1 MVSLATNDGDEYP
14 LSSDGSDDGDDY
26 NEASFMSR
34 MSSTA
39 TEHDEDDQGLDRI
52 RMLMLNYYGNEGFDE
67 DEEEDEEAKMHDI
80 DGENFDVD
88 VYLHNLLKT
97 ETLPNLLKRS
107 EELRKETRTLDS
119 DMQNMVYENYSKF
132 IRATDTIRT
141 MKTDVT
147 VIETELDKLMLGME
161 TLGKNSG
168 ELDTALEPNRSK
180 IENMLS
186 LQSLIKKLEF
196 LFELPMRLRR
206 SIELEAYVQAVK
218 YYNTAN
224 AILEKYSHVLSFGS
238 IHKESI
244 EIMSGLK
251 DLMYQ
256 KLVEGKQTA
265 SGMGDLTK
273 LLLQMEH
280 PKLELV
286 NIFINWTK
294 GKLEDCTQKL
304 KTAEKR
310 SRRIWQN
317 RIPQSQNRPALVRQK
332 WIWSGTQWK
341 NSLAYIAS
349 LAIRSKTYFCREVF
363 VVPKMR
369 IEDEIEKLLLSFTKE
384 VFQSFFKEIKEL
396 FLDIP
401 IPKNLLPDSEAGL
414 APKFLEDVADY
425 DGEHDEQQHSESSDN
440 AVGDGNPF
448 TDNEEKAEIVDE
460 ESEEDETFL
469 ELVTC
474 IARFR
479 SSVHNAVVVVK
490 AARLNDRL
498 SEIIEKVVRS
508 QITKTFEALQTTI
521 ILRISA
527 VQDELV
533 RSQAGGNNE
542 EDEAE
547 NTTEERTQEENSKAM
562 SDQNNVAFLSSTLAS
577 VVSSDIEHTLRKV
590 KILLGQ
596 CSSNERLLPDM
607 DEILVDLVQ
616 GQLKHTLKWVTE
628 ALSDFCDGVG
638 PIKAPSSSFVVTQLF
653 LVASVAMQDFSQNG
667 VTRAASVL
675 LECLPVGGDG
685 FDGSMLNVGELMKMF
700 ADVSKKLLSHFVLYK
715 ARMLSRRMRNSVI
728 SENWLRSQDV
738 IAVRPAI
745 LDFIK
750 ELTNSRLEISNIL
763 GESASIAGTSS
774 IGVVTI
780 LYGED
785 NMDNKGVAGA
795 IDRIFSDKVVIFGDV
810 EFKSNSVS
818 CSIFKIVLKALS
830 ESLRCQTFSRRGFQQ
845 VELDANYLHN
855 ILPSVLVS
863 ENDMLVSLIKELM
876 TSAGERCL
884 NPEHLEKARIQE
896 LLLPLLE

>member
-1 MVSLATNDGDEYP
+1 MDMVWHTVEEFVGIYCQFGDTFKDLF
-14 LSSDGSDDGDDY
+14 LSGSFRSA
-26 NEASFMSR
+26 E
-34 MSSTA
+34 
-39 TEHDEDDQGLDRI
+39 DEDR
-52 RMLMLNYYGNEGFDE
+52 
-67 DEEEDEEAKMHDI
+67 
-80 DGENFDVD
+80 
-88 VYLHNLLKT
+88 
-97 ETLPNLLKRS
+97 
-107 EELRKETRTLDS
+107 
-119 DMQNMVYENYSKF
+119 
-132 IRATDTIRT
+132 
-141 MKTDVT
+141 
-147 VIETELDKLMLGME
+147 
-161 TLGKNSG
+161 
-168 ELDTALEPNRSK
+168 
-180 IENMLS
+180 
-186 LQSLIKKLEF
+186 
-196 LFELPMRLRR
+196 
-206 SIELEAYVQAVK
+206 
-218 YYNTAN
+218 
-224 AILEKYSHVLSFGS
+224 
-238 IHKESI
+238 
-244 EIMSGLK
+244 
-251 DLMYQ
+251 
-256 KLVEGKQTA
+256 
-265 SGMGDLTK
+265 
-273 LLLQMEH
+273 
-280 PKLELV
+280 
-286 NIFINWTK
+286 
-294 GKLEDCTQKL
+294 
-304 KTAEKR
+304 
-310 SRRIWQN
+310 
-317 RIPQSQNRPALVRQK
+317 
-332 WIWSGTQWK
+332 
-341 NSLAYIAS
+341 
-349 LAIRSKTYFCREVF
+349 
-363 VVPKMR
+363 
-369 IEDEIEKLLLSFTKE
+369 DEIEKLLLSFTKE